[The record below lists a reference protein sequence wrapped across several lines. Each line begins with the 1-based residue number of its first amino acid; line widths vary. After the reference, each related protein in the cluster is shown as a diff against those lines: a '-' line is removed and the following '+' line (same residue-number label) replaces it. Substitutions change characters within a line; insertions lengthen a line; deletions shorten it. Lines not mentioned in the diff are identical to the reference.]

1 MAKKIV
7 NLRLSEEMIDLINQQ
22 IGDTFT
28 QKFENMVTRCM
39 WELPAAEQQLKIV
52 KKLIAEK
59 KDELHDLSMKAQ
71 EFSDI
76 LDEIGIL
83 LSEYS
88 NT

>member
-39 WELPAAEQQLKIV
+39 WELPATQQQLKV
-52 KKLIAEK
+52 LKKEVQDRQKALNELATEYEK
-59 KDELHDLSMKAQ
+59 YSR
-71 EFSDI
+71 I
-76 LDEIGIL
+76 LRNAATYLKGL
-83 LSEYS
+83 
-88 NT
+88 